1 MHSTAL
7 THLDGVAANVGA
19 EVWGRRYIVVRVRRP
34 RGGCSSGGAQPVL
47 SLRPDEAVQQHLAL
61 ISHKPSIHIHSLS
74 LVVVVVSANFACM
87 SVFFART
94 SSYNIEY

>member
-47 SLRPDEAVQQHLAL
+47 SLLSDEAVQHLAL
-61 ISHKPSIHIHSLS
+61 ISHTPYIHYLLLLLS
-74 LVVVVVSANFACM
+74 
-87 SVFFART
+87 ART
-94 SSYNIEY
+94 VAELRLYQCIICKNISEQH